1 MAEYQLTTASE
12 VLRLTDMVTIPND
25 PLNRDRREYDEWLAA
40 GGEPLPCA
48 SMPEPVPASAT
59 RLGLMRALKEI
70 GLWDAAKAAIAADP
84 DIQEEWDL
92 AVEVKRTDPLT
103 QAMIASLG
111 LSNLQVDQLLIR
123 SAEMVA

>member
-48 SMPEPVPASAT
+48 PLPEPVPASAT

-70 GLWDAAKAAIAADP
+70 DLWGAAKAAIAADP

-111 LSNLQVDQLLIR
+111 LSSLQVDKLLIR
-123 SAEMVA
+123 SAELVA